1 MQPVKMSEILEA
13 LGRIGGYLRVHF
25 LKGLLIVVIGA
36 LLGLVYAWV
45 QKPAYKGKVS
55 FILDEKSSGMAGGL
69 AGLASQFGFDVGA
82 LGGNSGMLAGD
93 NILDILTSESIV
105 QTVLLSKTDST
116 VGKASPTL
124 ADRYLVFSGLQ
135 EKWRKKEG
143 PIASVSFA
151 SLQPNTAH
159 SLVQDSVLY
168 VLYERLVKKHIKA
181 ERLNKKGSIITVTAQ
196 SVDPVFSKLFA
207 ERLVDET
214 RKLYINVKTSVAAA
228 NMDRLERRADSLQ
241 RIINAKSY
249 QSASLQLLDANAA
262 YKTEAV
268 PAEVSQRERM
278 VAYTIYAEVMK
289 NLEASRMTI
298 ANQTP
303 VMQVLDVSKYPLKD
317 SRKPWWMLILFGV
330 LGGVLV
336 CVGLVFVFYRDSKKE
351 FVISTGA

>member
-1 MQPVKMSEILEA
+1 MQPVKMSEILDA
-13 LGRIGGYLRVHF
+13 LGRFLGYLRVHLF
-25 LKGLLIVVIGA
+25 KGLLIVVIGA

-45 QKPAYKGKVS
+45 EKPAYKGKVS

-82 LGGNSGMLAGD
+82 LGGSSGMLAGD

-105 QTVLLSKTDST
+105 QTVLLSKTDT
-116 VGKASPTL
+116 AAGKSSPTL

-135 EKWRKKEG
+135 QKWRKKEG

-151 SLQPNTAH
+151 SLAPGSAH

-181 ERLNKKGSIITVTAQ
+181 ERLNKKGSIITVTAE

-228 NMDRLERRADSLQ
+228 NMVPLGTSGSSI
-241 RIINAKSY
+241 RIILSEHTK
-249 QSASLQLLDANAA
+249 QHRKIFLH
-262 YKTEAV
+262 K
-268 PAEVSQRERM
+268 
-278 VAYTIYAEVMK
+278 
-289 NLEASRMTI
+289 TI
-298 ANQTP
+298 AYSIAI
-303 VMQVLDVSKYPLKD
+303 D
-317 SRKPWWMLILFGV
+317 IH
-330 LGGVLV
+330 LV
-336 CVGLVFVFYRDSKKE
+336 C
-351 FVISTGA
+351 ISHPSNRQK